1 MNPLDT
7 PEESL
12 ADGFA
17 RRMLGLSQALDEPA
31 RDLLF
36 RAARA
41 VSLATSAGHV
51 CVDLREALQLG
62 PQDDV
67 SAACAQ
73 LQATGL
79 VTLSDSPSLLPL
91 VIDSA
96 NRLYLARYFDY
107 ERRLAAALL
116 ARTGPLAAEP
126 QPEDRALLDRL
137 FSANRA
143 RLEERADWQKLGCAM
158 ALCNRLT
165 IVAGGPGTGKT
176 TTLVSLL
183 AVLLRAQPQLRVALA
198 APTGKAAQRMREA
211 MQQRAAA
218 LPEDIRDRLPDKV
231 HTVHRLLGAVPDR
244 RRFRHHAG
252 NPLPIDLLVVDEAS
266 MLDLALATRLLE
278 AVPGEARVV
287 FLGDKD
293 QLAAVEAGA
302 VFHEICTD
310 PGLDDGC
317 RERLAAL
324 TGCAVA
330 AIRPLPPRQASPLRN
345 CAVWLDDSLRYR
357 QDSGIG
363 QLAADI
369 NRGDGAAALRRLGSG
384 AHPELEWIRDG
395 GPRLA
400 AVSMNALA
408 AGFDTYREAVQAF
421 TGDAADAFAAFDR
434 FRVLCAVRA
443 SERGAERLNQ
453 ALSARF
459 REGLRDPRDKARNP
473 WFPGRPLIITS
484 NDYGLGL
491 FNGDVGL
498 CLPAAEGGL
507 LAYFPEPGGGYRS
520 LAPSRLPPHETAFA
534 MTVHKAQ
541 GSEFAQ
547 VALVLPATSSRV
559 LSRELLFT
567 AVTRARRKVM
577 LFGAAEMLAQA
588 IATQTQRNSGLL
600 DRLRELAPPS
610 PVEGSRAA
618 HDRVS

>member
-1 MNPLDT
+1 MNPLAT

-31 RDLLF
+31 RDLLY

-62 PQDDV
+62 PEEDV
-67 SAACAQ
+67 SVACAQ

-79 VTLSDSPSLLPL
+79 VALSDSPSLLPL

-116 ARTGPLAAEP
+116 ARAGALAAEP

-143 RLEERADWQKLGCAM
+143 RLEERVDWQKLACAL

-183 AVLLRAQPQLRVALA
+183 AVLLHAQPQLRVALA

-211 MQQRAAA
+211 MQQRASA
-218 LPEDIRDRLPDKV
+218 LPEDIRERLPDQV

-244 RRFRHHAG
+244 RRFRHHAD

-310 PGLDDGC
+310 PSLNDVC
-317 RERLAAL
+317 RERLAAW

-330 AIRPLPPRQASPLRN
+330 TIQPLTPRQASPLRN
-345 CAVWLDDSLRYR
+345 CTIWLDDSLRYQ

-363 QLAADI
+363 QLASEI
-369 NRGDGAAALRRLGSG
+369 NRGDGAAALRRLGNG
-384 AHPELEWIRDG
+384 AHPDLEWNLDA

-400 AVSMNALA
+400 PASMDALA
-408 AGFDTYREAVQAF
+408 AGFDRYREAVQAF
-421 TGDAADAFAAFDR
+421 TGDAGDAFDAFER

-459 REGLRDPRDKARNP
+459 REGLRHPRDKAGSS
-473 WFPGRPLIITS
+473 WFPGRPLIITR

-498 CLPAAEGGL
+498 CLPAPEGGL
-507 LAYFPEPGGGYRS
+507 LAYFPEPSGGYRR

-541 GSEFAQ
+541 GSEFESL
-547 VALVLPATSSRV
+547 ALILPAQANRV
-559 LSRELLFT
+559 LTRELIYT
-567 AVTRARRKVM
+567 AVTRARRKVT

-588 IATQTQRNSGLL
+588 IATPTRRHSGLL
-600 DRLRELAPPS
+600 DRIRELAP
-610 PVEGSRAA
+610 G
-618 HDRVS
+618 

>member
-1 MNPLDT
+1 MNPLAT

-17 RRMLGLSQALDEPA
+17 RRMLGLSQALDDPA

-51 CVDLREALQLG
+51 CLDLREALQLG
-62 PQDDV
+62 PEEDV
-67 SAACAQ
+67 SVARAQ

-79 VTLSDSPSLLPL
+79 VAHSDSPSVLPL

-116 ARTGPLAAEP
+116 ARAGALAAEP
-126 QPEDRALLDRL
+126 QPEQCLLLDRL
-137 FSANRA
+137 FAANRA
-143 RLEERADWQKLGCAM
+143 RLGDRVDWQKLACAL

-165 IVAGGPGTGKT
+165 LVAGGPGTGKT

-183 AVLLRAQPQLRVALA
+183 AVLLHAQPQLRVALA

-211 MQQRAAA
+211 MQQRASA
-218 LPEDIRDRLPDKV
+218 LPEDIRGRLPDQV

-310 PGLDDGC
+310 PSLDDAC
-317 RERLAAL
+317 RERLAAWS
-324 TGCAVA
+324 GCAVA
-330 AIRPLPPRQASPLRN
+330 AIQPLTPRQPSPLRD
-345 CAVWLDDSLRYR
+345 CAVWLDDSLRYQ

-363 QLAADI
+363 QLASEI
-369 NRGDGAAALRRLGSG
+369 NRGDGAAALRRLGNG
-384 AHPELEWIRDG
+384 AHPDLEWNRDAG
-395 GPRLA
+395 LRLTSA
-400 AVSMNALA
+400 SMDALA
-408 AGFDTYREAVQAF
+408 AGFDPYREAVQAF
-421 TGDAADAFAAFDR
+421 TGDAGGAFDAFER

-459 REGLRDPRDKARNP
+459 REGLRDPRDKAGSL
-473 WFPGRPLIITS
+473 WFPGRPLIITR

-498 CLPAAEGGL
+498 CLPAPEGGL
-507 LAYFPEPGGGYRS
+507 LAYFPEPSGGYRR

-541 GSEFAQ
+541 GSEFESL
-547 VALVLPATSSRV
+547 ALILPAQANRV
-559 LSRELLFT
+559 LTRELIYT
-567 AVTRARRKVM
+567 AVTRARRKVT

-588 IATQTQRNSGLL
+588 IATPTRRHSGLL
-600 DRLRELAPPS
+600 DRIRELAP
-610 PVEGSRAA
+610 G
-618 HDRVS
+618 